1 MVGAPSDPGP
11 AGAAMDAVTRGSI
24 GVMAGSTGEAI
35 GALRR
40 SHDELVEL
48 VGKFGPE
55 ELRRSSGSKDWTVAQ
70 VVSHLGSASEIGL
83 QTLTSGKA
91 DFDAAQRVWGRWNAM
106 SPDEQARNFV
116 AASERLVEA
125 LEALDDEA
133 RASKRIDMGFLP
145 APIDIRFFVGMRL
158 SEVGLHRWDVDVS
171 FDPEAQVVAYVVP
184 FLLDILPA
192 FAGHFA
198 KPDGRTGRVAI
209 DTYQPSRNY
218 VLDLSEQ
225 GTTLH
230 EGADAEAHTRLRLP
244 AEALLRLTSGR
255 LGPDHTPA
263 SITVDGA
270 LSLDD
275 LRRAFPG
282 Y

>member
-1 MVGAPSDPGP
+1 
-11 AGAAMDAVTRGSI
+11 
-24 GVMAGSTGEAI
+24 MAGSTREAI

-55 ELRRSSGSKDWTVAQ
+55 DLRRSSGSKDWTVAQ

-91 DFDAAQRVWGRWNAM
+91 DFDAAQGVWGRWNAM

-116 AASERLVEA
+116 AAGERLVEA
-125 LEALDDEA
+125 LESLDDEA
-133 RASKRIDMGFLP
+133 LANKRIDMGFLP
-145 APIDIRFFVGMRL
+145 APIDLRFFVGMRL

-171 FDPEAQVVAYVVP
+171 FDPEAQVVPYVVP
-184 FLLDILPA
+184 FLLDILLA

-209 DTYQPSRNY
+209 DTNQPSRNY
-218 VLDLSEQ
+218 VLDLSEH
-225 GTTLH
+225 GTTLR
-230 EGADAEAHTRLRLP
+230 EGADAEAQTRLTLP

-263 SITVDGA
+263 SITVDGE